1 MRNSLGHPQSF
12 KISEVRNVRDLAQAS
27 FENNLTVVL
36 FDPKDL
42 SPPWDRFACHLWRPL
57 RVRAADSLLA
67 HAKQAIEIED
77 ATAGVLTECR
87 LNAGSQALLD
97 GPDRSDSP
105 APQGRGKPRQ
115 HVPRIEV
122 GEVKSRLRACR
133 VGSPGS
139 LCFHPGKQ
147 LLSVSAETKTIDP
160 ELPSSDGQWWVLV
173 PAGCT
178 TR

>member
-27 FENNLTVVL
+27 FENNLIVVL

-67 HAKQAIEIED
+67 HAKPAIEIED
-77 ATAGVLTECR
+77 TTAGVLSPECR
-87 LNAGSQALLD
+87 LNAQAD
-97 GPDRSDSP
+97 GESKRFLMDRIEP
-105 APQGRGKPRQ
+105 IRQRLKAAGNRGEY
-115 HVPRIEV
+115 VPRIEV
-122 GEVKSRLRACR
+122 GEVEARQRPRR
-133 VGSPGS
+133 VTSPGS

-147 LLSVSAETKTIDP
+147 LLSVSAETKTIDQNFRVRTA
-160 ELPSSDGQWWVLV
+160 SGGS
-173 PAGCT
+173 
-178 TR
+178 